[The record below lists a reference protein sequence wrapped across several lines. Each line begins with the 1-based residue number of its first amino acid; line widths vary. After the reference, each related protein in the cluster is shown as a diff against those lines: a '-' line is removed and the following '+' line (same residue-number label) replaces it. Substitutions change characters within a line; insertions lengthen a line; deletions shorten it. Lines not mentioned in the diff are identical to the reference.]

1 MFLCFRLTDRFCS
14 WSRAGLWVGSPRARG
29 RAQYYIAARLLNGL
43 ASSVALSGLLYSAQA
58 QDTRPA
64 VLIRTDAG
72 SSPSFNASATRRYEG
87 TVSRNDSEMARGESN
102 A

>member
-1 MFLCFRLTDRFCS
+1 M
-14 WSRAGLWVGSPRARG
+14 AGRVGRS
-29 RAQYYIAARLLNGL
+29 NGTGEMKETN
-43 ASSVALSGLLYSAQA
+43 VAISGTVAVSGLLYSAQA
-58 QDTRPA
+58 QDTHPA

-87 TVSRNDSEMARGESN
+87 TVSRNDSEMAPGESK